1 MAAGEF
7 ELIVDVDIML
17 WLLLLLRDELEPL
30 RCGFGAPVTIGLTPP
45 LPLICVCGARIVLR
59 IVSGVLVDDDDEADD
74 DDEVDEEDED
84 DEADADVFDVWCPVN
99 SCCTG
104 VLEEFVVVVDEELE
118 EEEGDG
124 DD

>member
-17 WLLLLLRDELEPL
+17 WLLLLLLRDELEPL
-30 RCGFGAPVTIGLTPP
+30 RCGLGAPVTIGLTPP

-59 IVSGVLVDDDDEADD
+59 IVSGVLVDDD
-74 DDEVDEEDED
+74 EVDEEDED

-99 SCCTG
+99 SCCTFSFIHI
-104 VLEEFVVVVDEELE
+104 VLLLSYLTFHFNF
-118 EEEGDG
+118 
-124 DD
+124 